1 MISFYQKKLQELH
14 TIPNPTV
21 LMKRII
27 TTMNTPNECVYI
39 YEATLSYASLFLSN
53 ETGTIYF
60 YPSLQCSL
68 LPPPKPFINKKDK
81 IENKVYL
88 DPIWLHKI
96 VNIDHEARYQ
106 SDQDILIYKNDC
118 YRHRENKQE
127 GENKKEEKEKEDE
140 SIQLHIPHI
149 QDKESEKEKEIEKT
163 TRYVSVSLD
172 DDVKSETSTISRSST
187 SSISGI
193 KPSKKPVPL
202 HLRPKWKR

>member
-14 TIPNPTV
+14 TIPNPTM

-39 YEATLSYASLFLSN
+39 YEANPYYASLFLSN
-53 ETGTIYF
+53 ETGTIYL

-68 LPPPKPFINKKDK
+68 LPPPKPFINKKYK
-81 IENKVYL
+81 KENKVYL

-96 VNIDHEARYQ
+96 VTIDHEARYQ

-118 YRHRENKQE
+118 YRHRETSNI
-127 GENKKEEKEKEDE
+127 ENKPVKEEKKDE
-140 SIQLHIPHI
+140 SVQLHIPHM
-149 QDKESEKEKEIEKT
+149 QEKEIDKT
-163 TRYVSVSLD
+163 PRYVSVSLED
-172 DDVKSETSTISRSST
+172 DVKSVKSETSTISRSST